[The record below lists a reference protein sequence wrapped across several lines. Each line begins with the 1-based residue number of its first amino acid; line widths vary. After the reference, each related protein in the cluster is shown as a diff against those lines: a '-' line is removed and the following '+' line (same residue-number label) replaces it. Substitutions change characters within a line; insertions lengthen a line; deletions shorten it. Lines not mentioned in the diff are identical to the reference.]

1 MNSENK
7 IATFVLEAA
16 IDGITQSYLSECSC
30 GHDPEALAD
39 CVSILKL
46 HEMLE
51 EYADRGRN
59 FVAFKTTQ
67 KGIAYLMKA
76 KSPRASVTAVV
87 EA

>member
-7 IATFVLEAA
+7 ITTFVLEAA
-16 IDGITQSYLSECSC
+16 IDGITQSYLSERSR
-30 GHDPEALAD
+30 GHDPEVLAD
-39 CVSILKL
+39 CISILTL
-46 HEMLE
+46 HELLE
-51 EYADRGRN
+51 EYADKGRN

-76 KSPRASVTAVV
+76 KSMASVTAVV